1 MAEVLP
7 GGLSSLL
14 RAVQDES
21 AAVLVGGEA
30 GRVWQAQQAWAAHG
44 AWAGQEAWG
53 EDCLWERDEEKHG
66 ELEKHNS
73 PWRRLAL
80 G

>member
-1 MAEVLP
+1 MAGVLP

-14 RAVQDES
+14 RAARDES
-21 AAVLVGGEA
+21 VAVLVEGEA
-30 GRVWQAQQAWAAHG
+30 GRVWQARPAWAAHG

-66 ELEKHNS
+66 ELEKRNS
-73 PWRRLAL
+73 PWRRFTL